1 MSQAVESGEHPMEP
15 AGDADGR
22 TDLARNDAA
31 APVERRRA
39 PRTPL
44 TLRVDYSTVDEL
56 FSEFTRNVN
65 EGGLFIETETPPPM
79 ETRVALEFKLPG
91 SGEPIRA
98 RGRVAWIRD
107 ASPEEGPAG
116 MGVEFEQL
124 GAEARKHI
132 DALVRQLRSAGK

>member
-1 MSQAVESGEHPMEP
+1 MNEAVDSSEQT
-15 AGDADGR
+15 AGTGPDGIRADARSDIEIE
-22 TDLARNDAA
+22 T
-31 APVERRRA
+31 ERRRT
-39 PRTPL
+39 PRSPMVV
-44 TLRVDYSTVDEL
+44 RVAYATVDAL

-65 EGGLFIETETPPPM
+65 EGGLFIETDAPPPM

-91 SGEPIRA
+91 SDAPIRA
-98 RGRVAWIRD
+98 RGRVAWIRG

-124 GAEARKHI
+124 GSEARQHI